1 MNTTPSNEESMKI
14 IMEKTTAVANDILKL
29 IDDQLRDLGVD
40 DTEMCIALKFSIV
53 QKMAQNTEIPAS
65 LKE

>member
-14 IMEKTTAVANDILKL
+14 IMEKTTAVANDMLKL
-29 IDDQLRDLGVD
+29 IDDQLR
-40 DTEMCIALKFSIV
+40 IALKFSIV

-65 LKE
+65 LK

>member
-1 MNTTPSNEESMKI
+1 MKI
-14 IMEKTTAVANDILKL
+14 LLEKTTAVANDMLKL

-40 DTEMCIALKFSIV
+40 DDEMRIALKFSIV

-65 LKE
+65 LK